1 MIGGVRLKALR
12 SWRWWPATVATV
24 RAVLTASV
32 LVALYYVLPLDV
44 RDSHL
49 STYGK
54 LVLGFVVL
62 IGLMTW
68 HIRSITQSES
78 PALRAVEGLALAVP
92 LFILLFASTYYL
104 MSQADQASF
113 TAPLSRT
120 DGLYFAITI
129 FSTVG
134 FGDISARAE
143 SARLVVSAQMI
154 LDLLFL
160 GLGVRILVTAVQRG
174 RDRLANKTSADP
186 GTS

>member
-12 SWRWWPATVATV
+12 SWQWWPVAVATV

-49 STYGK
+49 STVAK

-62 IGLMTW
+62 VGVMTW
-68 HIRSITQSES
+68 HIRAITQSES
-78 PALRAVEGLALAVP
+78 PALRAMEGLAMAVP
-92 LFILLFASTYYL
+92 LFILLFASAYYL
-104 MSQADQASF
+104 MSQADESSF

-120 DGLYFAITI
+120 DGLYFAVTI

-154 LDLLFL
+154 LDLLVL

-174 RDRLANKTSADP
+174 RDRLASKTSADP